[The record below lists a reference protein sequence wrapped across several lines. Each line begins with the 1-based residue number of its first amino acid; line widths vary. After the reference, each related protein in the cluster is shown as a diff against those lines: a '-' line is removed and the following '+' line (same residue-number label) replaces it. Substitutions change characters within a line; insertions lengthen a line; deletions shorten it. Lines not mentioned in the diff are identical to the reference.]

1 MPGWAK
7 VLLILAGLWLT
18 LTAVGSMMRKGK

>member
-18 LTAVGSMMRKGK
+18 LTVVGFMMRKGK